1 MDRICNSC
9 EVFLWVFVC
18 EFQSVKSSQE
28 EHINI
33 FSPSSQEYPS
43 CVNIVDGFS
52 HDAPERLL
60 HPEPSIIDR
69 LVWRTCLPREARL
82 RPWPPDQRRGEPP
95 GALGHCQREDDRLK
109 SRTPQS
115 RRHYGIA
122 IWWVLWP
129 PWLPQP
135 FCPTDSRVERRDLLG
150 NTPSR
155 AKTFATAGNY
165 MSYILSL
172 SLFLSL
178 SHGIVQPIWSNIRYW
193 MNDSWKHETLNPFF
207 RRKQDHL
214 RMNVAPVIKQS
225 SKVYRSF

>member
-1 MDRICNSC
+1 MDKICNSC

-135 FCPTDSRVERRDLLG
+135 FCATGSHVERRDLLG

-178 SHGIVQPIWSNIRYW
+178 SHGIV
-193 MNDSWKHETLNPFF
+193 
-207 RRKQDHL
+207 
-214 RMNVAPVIKQS
+214 
-225 SKVYRSF
+225 

>member
-1 MDRICNSC
+1 MKYSC
-9 EVFLWVFVC
+9 EFLYVSFNL
-18 EFQSVKSSQE
+18 SSQVKR
-28 EHINI
+28 NI

-129 PWLPQP
+129 LWLPQP
-135 FCPTDSRVERRDLLG
+135 FCATDSRVERRDLG
-150 NTPSR
+150 RRSTKKNVFFR
-155 AKTFATAGNY
+155 ALPKLPNPPPLT
-165 MSYILSL
+165 
-172 SLFLSL
+172 
-178 SHGIVQPIWSNIRYW
+178 PIWATWSFFWDIKIQ
-193 MNDSWKHETLNPFF
+193 DLKVTWK
-207 RRKQDHL
+207 
-214 RMNVAPVIKQS
+214 NVGRGGRHINNLKNS
-225 SKVYRSF
+225 